1 MSQRLQP
8 SQSSQSQPDPLP
20 PPLPPRRPPRRLFQR
35 ASAHRLRWRLAGLAL
50 AWLAL
55 AAVLAWGLSRL
66 LGFEPGAA
74 AGPGLAWPDSAWPDS
89 AWWRQQH
96 GLLMAWQAARPLTF
110 LLGFMALFTLLSAL
124 SLPGCAPLALLAGTA
139 FGAVGGT
146 LLVGLASTLGA
157 TLSFLVARHGLR
169 ARVRQHLGHRIQA
182 LDTVARRDG
191 PLWLF
196 WLRLVPLVP
205 YPVINPLLGLSRL
218 SLASFFWPSLAGL
231 TLGSV
236 PYVWAGTSL
245 AGLWQGGAP
254 DWWLLAGAAAL
265 LAATAALARQRLQRL
280 RRPVDDPPAAAE
292 AQVMKA
298 CL

>member
-1 MSQRLQP
+1 MSPRPPPHLLPDQP
-8 SQSSQSQPDPLP
+8 RHQLPDPP
-20 PPLPPRRPPRRLFQR
+20 PHQPAARPQR
-35 ASAHRLRWRLAGLAL
+35 ALRWRLAGLAL
-50 AWLAL
+50 GWLAVA
-55 AAVLAWGLSRL
+55 AAVGWGLGRL
-66 LGFEPGAA
+66 LGIELDAAVGPGA
-74 AGPGLAWPDSAWPDS
+74 AWPDS

-96 GLLMAWQAARPLTF
+96 GQWAAWQAARPLAF

-124 SLPGCAPLALLAGTA
+124 ALPGCAPLALLAGTA
-139 FGAVGGT
+139 FGAIGGT

-157 TLSFLVARHGLR
+157 TISFLAARHALR
-169 ARVRQHLGHRIQA
+169 PRVRRHLGHRMQA

-218 SLASFFWPSLAGL
+218 SLAGFVLPSLAGL

-236 PYVWAGTSL
+236 PYVLAGTSL

-254 DWWLLAGAAAL
+254 DWWLLAGAATL
-265 LAATAALARQRLQRL
+265 LVATAALVRQRLQRAVV
-280 RRPVDDPPAAAE
+280 PEAAADAHGLE
-292 AQVMKA
+292 A
-298 CL
+298 LL